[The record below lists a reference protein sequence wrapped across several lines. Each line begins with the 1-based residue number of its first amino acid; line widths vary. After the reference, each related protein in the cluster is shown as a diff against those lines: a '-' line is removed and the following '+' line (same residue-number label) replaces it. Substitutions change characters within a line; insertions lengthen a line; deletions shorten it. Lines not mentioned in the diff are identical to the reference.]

1 MAVASLPLII
11 KDSLGFIS
19 AYLLSPAVM
28 FGRSGISP
36 RAMRSDRRGNLQK
49 VLAVLIRGCC
59 LQHDGIICHI
69 TRFWVRPL
77 SISEIAKYVGICTR
91 TVARC
96 LADLVDLG
104 LIECYQ
110 IKRKN
115 PITGQFEVSI
125 GIRKFT
131 DKFWTAIGQLEK
143 YREAEKW
150 AKKNGKRK
158 FLCPFKQIGESI
170 KQAAQSANTLAK
182 KAIKG
187 LETDAMKIRK
197 NCNAILTML
206 RQKK

>member
-28 FGRSGISP
+28 FGRSGKSS
-36 RAMRSDRRGNLQK
+36 RAMRSDRRSNLQA

-69 TRFWVRPL
+69 TRHWVRPL
-77 SISEIAKYVGICTR
+77 SIPEIAAYVGVCAR

-96 LADLVDLG
+96 MADLVDLG
-104 LIECYQ
+104 LIECSQ

-115 PITGQFEVSI
+115 PITGQIEVSI
-125 GIRKFT
+125 GIRRFT
-131 DKFWTAIGQLEK
+131 DKFWEAIGQLEK
-143 YREAEKW
+143 YKEAEKW

-158 FLCPFKQIGESI
+158 FLCPFKQIGATI
-170 KQAAQSANTLAK
+170 KQAAQSVNSLAK
-182 KAIKG
+182 KTIKG
-187 LETDAMKIRK
+187 LESDAMKIHQ
-197 NCNAILTML
+197 NCQAILTML
-206 RQKK
+206 RQNK

>member
-11 KDSLGFIS
+11 QDSLNFIS

-28 FGRSGISP
+28 FGRSGKSP

-59 LQHDGIICHI
+59 LQHGGIICHM

-77 SISEIAKYVGICTR
+77 SIPEIAAYVGVCAR

-96 LADLVDLG
+96 MADLVDLG
-104 LIECYQ
+104 LIECSQ

-115 PITGQFEVSI
+115 PITGQIEVSI
-125 GIRKFT
+125 GIRRFT
-131 DKFWTAIGQLEK
+131 DKFWEAIGQLEK
-143 YREAEKW
+143 YKEAEKW

-158 FLCPFKQIGESI
+158 FLCPFKQVGATI
-170 KQAAQSANTLAK
+170 KQAAQSASTLAH

-187 LETDAMKIRK
+187 LESDAMKIRQ
-197 NCNAILTML
+197 NCNKIITML
-206 RQKK
+206 RQNK

>member
-11 KDSLGFIS
+11 QDSLGFIS

-28 FGRSGISP
+28 FGRSGKSP

-59 LQHDGIICHI
+59 LQHGGIICHM

-77 SISEIAKYVGICTR
+77 SIPEIAAYVGVCAR

-104 LIECYQ
+104 LIECHQ

-115 PITGQFEVSI
+115 PITGQIEVSI

-131 DKFWTAIGQLEK
+131 NKFWEAIGQLEK
-143 YREAEKW
+143 YRQAEKW
-150 AKKNGKRK
+150 AKKNGRRR
-158 FLCPFKQIGESI
+158 FLCPFKQIGATI
-170 KQAAQSANTLAK
+170 KQAAQSASGLAK

-187 LETDAMKIRK
+187 LESDAMKIHQ
-197 NCNAILTML
+197 NCNKILTML
-206 RQKK
+206 RQNK